1 MHFFNKKRV
10 GVSVSEMQLG
20 IVQYLMARKL
30 CLCKNIK
37 SEMFEKI
44 FCKIYSGIEGY
55 DLAKKLAYKTFLL
68 FIDIIFWQGR

>member
-1 MHFFNKKRV
+1 MV

-20 IVQYLMARKL
+20 NVQYLMARKL

-44 FCKIYSGIEGY
+44 FCKIYSGIKRY
-55 DLAKKLAYKTFLL
+55 DLAKKFAHKTLVWNSAFYRYYILARE
-68 FIDIIFWQGR
+68 IS